1 MEQLLN
7 FIIILV
13 IQLELV
19 NHLLILNFH
28 PEWIFHREIKVTNLS
43 SKIKIL
49 FVFRHLAATIM
60 SEDTFDNTVL
70 RKASLANI
78 LATPTVRQMAKELQV
93 NRR

>member
-1 MEQLLN
+1 
-7 FIIILV
+7 
-13 IQLELV
+13 
-19 NHLLILNFH
+19 
-28 PEWIFHREIKVTNLS
+28 
-43 SKIKIL
+43 
-49 FVFRHLAATIM
+49 M

>member
-1 MEQLLN
+1 MMEQLLN

-43 SKIKIL
+43 SKI
-49 FVFRHLAATIM
+49 
-60 SEDTFDNTVL
+60 